1 MKKACELTFL
11 EEHKSFQNFHSSKE
25 SPNEDLLP
33 LVIKR
38 FVHAIMVVLIKE
50 MDKIQKINLEVQANA
65 RCF

>member
-11 EEHKSFQNFHSSKE
+11 EEHIKVSRFSTHQKE

-50 MDKIQKINLEVQANA
+50 MDKIQKINLEV
-65 RCF
+65 